1 MEKIVEKIVE
11 KVKNNV
17 KIRVL
22 RDKNMKKEKSDID
35 ILEKRIRKNA
45 KEQIK
50 VQNIIKMYDILDKKS
65 IDYYTRVF
73 DNLVEKQRE
82 NVEYLK
88 MLLHSNRE

>member
-1 MEKIVEKIVE
+1 
-11 KVKNNV
+11 
-17 KIRVL
+17 
-22 RDKNMKKEKSDID
+22 MKKGVTDID

-50 VQNIIKMYDILDKKS
+50 VQNIIKMYNILDKKS

-88 MLLHSNRE
+88 MLLHSNKE